1 MTEERW
7 TVTGPQ
13 TLELDAVTALAVYCI
28 DGRVDVVAHDEPV
41 TRVEIHAVDGRPLEV
56 RLTSG
61 GRLTVGHETLMGW
74 KPFADSFRTYTGRAR
89 ADVHVAVPRGVPV
102 TLGTVKGESLL
113 AGAQARAAAHTVS
126 GSVMVTDVAGPLE
139 VNTVSGEVT
148 VSDHRG
154 DVEVTTVSGEVTVTG
169 WVGAVETNTVSGR
182 VTLDLYDQPRAVRS
196 NAVSGSLLVR
206 VPDAAAVDAS
216 LTGING
222 RLVVDGVQA
231 RGFGTKS
238 LRPDGVAATRLE
250 ANAVTGDVTVIARGR
265 R

>member
-13 TLELDAVTALAVYCI
+13 TFDLDAVTSLAVYCI
-28 DGRVDVVAHDEPV
+28 DGRIDVVAHDEPV
-41 TRVEIHAVDGRPLEV
+41 TRIEVHTVDGRALEV
-56 RLTSG
+56 RLTDG

-74 KPFADSFRTYTGRAR
+74 KPFADSFRDYTGRAR

-102 TLGTVKGESLL
+102 TLGMVKGEALL
-113 AGAQARAAAHTVS
+113 AGARAKAKAHTVS
-126 GSVMVTDVAGPLE
+126 GSVVVTDVAGPLE
-139 VNTVSGEVT
+139 VNSVSGEVT

-154 DVEVTTVSGEVTVTG
+154 DVEVSTVSGEVTVTG
-169 WVGAVETNTVSGR
+169 WVGDVEVNTVSGK
-182 VTLDLYDQPRAVRS
+182 VTLDLYDQPRVVRS

-206 VPDAAAVDAS
+206 VPDAGTVDAR

-222 RLVVDGVQA
+222 RLEVGGVQA

-238 LRPDGVAATRLE
+238 LRPQGVAATRLE
-250 ANAVTGDVTVIARGR
+250 ANAVTADVTVIAREAR
-265 R
+265 